1 MFLFMRKLKIIFIDG
16 AMIVTM
22 MNMHMVTKTIMI
34 MSFLTAVARMVLK
47 TTMRTITTTMIWMMT
62 ATTAQ
67 MKMVIRVK
75 MGNMER
81 QTARTKTSTLM
92 KKMM

>member
-34 MSFLTAVARMVLK
+34 MTFLTAIATRVSRI
-47 TTMRTITTTMIWMMT
+47 TMRTITMTMI
-62 ATTAQ
+62 
-67 MKMVIRVK
+67 
-75 MGNMER
+75 
-81 QTARTKTSTLM
+81 
-92 KKMM
+92 